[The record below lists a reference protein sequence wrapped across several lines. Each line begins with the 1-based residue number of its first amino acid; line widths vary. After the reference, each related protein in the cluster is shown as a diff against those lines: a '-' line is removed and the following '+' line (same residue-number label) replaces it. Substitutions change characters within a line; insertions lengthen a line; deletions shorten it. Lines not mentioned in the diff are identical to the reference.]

1 MAHILFTMAD
11 VEMAQ
16 FRRRPISYE
25 IFDEQGVRRD
35 RPIPQYSD
43 EGDQVLKELSQRTRD
58 RQAFEI
64 KTGRK
69 VAAAG
74 RRIGAGAT
82 YLRRTASG
90 ALTAVRNNP
99 GKTALIAAGL
109 AAAATAGG
117 YLLNKGKKKRKQDY
131 SRQIRTVYFSRRN
144 E

>member
-11 VEMAQ
+11 VEIAQ
-16 FRRRPISYE
+16 FRKRTPVPIDPSWDDTTDVDVRRP
-25 IFDEQGVRRD
+25 
-35 RPIPQYSD
+35 RPD
-43 EGDQVLKELSQRTRD
+43 AAARQRVRD
-58 RQAFEI
+58 RQAFDTR
-64 KTGRK
+64 TGRK
-69 VAAAG
+69 IGAAG

-90 ALTAVRNNP
+90 AVTAVRNNP

-117 YLLNKGKKKRKQDY
+117 YLLNKGKKKGKQDY
-131 SRQIRTVYFSRRN
+131 SRQIRTVYFSRRH